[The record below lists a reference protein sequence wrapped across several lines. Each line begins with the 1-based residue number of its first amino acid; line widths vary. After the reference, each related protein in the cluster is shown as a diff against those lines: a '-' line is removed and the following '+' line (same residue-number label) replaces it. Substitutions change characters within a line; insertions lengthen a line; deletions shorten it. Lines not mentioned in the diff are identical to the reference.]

1 MQPESIAPAR
11 RRAEIGARAIAAGVL
26 VIIALSAP
34 GSDGVRASQ
43 TSSGGIG
50 ASIRSLGAW
59 AESPAHVRLF
69 APSAHQSD
77 YRAFV
82 STAALD
88 EVVRGLAAAQPGP
101 PGAWQPESVSP
112 LDAFGSSGGYNRFQV
127 ARLYLG
133 NRPRTARGPWAT
145 PDGLESWTL
154 VSPYPNAA
162 LDAVEPGT
170 LLLALRVPPL

>member
-1 MQPESIAPAR
+1 MQPQSIPPAR
-11 RRAEIGARAIAAGVL
+11 RRAEIGARTIGVAVL
-26 VIIALSAP
+26 AIIAVLPASA
-34 GSDGVRASQ
+34 GYVRASQ
-43 TSSGGIG
+43 TASGGIG

-69 APSAHQSD
+69 APRAHQSH

-82 STAALD
+82 SSTALD

-101 PGAWQPESVSP
+101 DGAWQPESVSP
-112 LDAFGSSGGYNRFQV
+112 LDAFGSSGGYNRFLL

-133 NRPRTARGPWAT
+133 NRPRTARGPWLT

-154 VSPYPNAA
+154 VSPYPSAA
-162 LDAVEPGT
+162 LDAVESGT
-170 LLLALRVPPL
+170 LLLVLRVPPL